1 MKNVKLLLCSNCNV
15 QNLENV
21 RQYVKAPTNMSE
33 QAYRI

>member
-1 MKNVKLLLCSNCNV
+1 MRNIKLLLCSNCNV

-21 RQYVKAPTNMSE
+21 RQYAKASTNISE